1 MDTFRNEARVG
12 SFFYRYS
19 CSKPWRSKK
28 EDARHAH
35 NLCELIYFQR
45 GDATHIIEG
54 RRYRLSRGDL
64 VLVRPRRYHDIRFDS
79 EREYERYN
87 ILFDIEGM
95 GLWRAADVT
104 ERFEV
109 ISLADR
115 PMTAAIF
122 PKMEAYREALPP
134 EEFAEAA
141 GHLLFTLFYDLSLL
155 PAEEG
160 RRHTAA
166 HPVLTDA
173 LAYIRDNLFTVRDV
187 GEIAA
192 ALHVTE
198 SYLFRIFRT
207 ELSTGPA
214 RYVTEKRLL
223 AAQSMIRLGR
233 RPSEVFSECG
243 FQDYTAFFRAYKKFF
258 GTAPSQG

>member
-1 MDTFRNEARVG
+1 M
-12 SFFYRYS
+12 
-19 CSKPWRSKK
+19 
-28 EDARHAH
+28 
-35 NLCELIYFQR
+35 
-45 GDATHIIEG
+45 
-54 RRYRLSRGDL
+54 
-64 VLVRPRRYHDIRFDS
+64 
-79 EREYERYN
+79 
-87 ILFDIEGM
+87 
-95 GLWRAADVT
+95 
-104 ERFEV
+104 
-109 ISLADR
+109 
-115 PMTAAIF
+115 
-122 PKMEAYREALPP
+122 
-134 EEFAEAA
+134 
-141 GHLLFTLFYDLSLL
+141 
-155 PAEEG
+155 
-160 RRHTAA
+160 
-166 HPVLTDA
+166 LTDA
-173 LAYIRDNLFTVRDV
+173 LVYIRDNLFTVRDV

>member
-1 MDTFRNEARVG
+1 MDIFRNEVREG
-12 SFFYRYS
+12 NFFYRYS
-19 CSKPWRSKK
+19 CSRPWRTH
-28 EDARHAH
+28 EGERHHAH
-35 NLCELIYFQR
+35 NLCELIYILR

-64 VLVRPRRYHDIRFDS
+64 VLVRPRRYHDIFFEG

-95 GLWRAADVT
+95 GLWRAAEVT

-122 PKMEAYREALPP
+122 PRMEAYRAALPP

-141 GHLLFTLFYDLSLL
+141 KHLLFTLFYDLSLL
-155 PAEEG
+155 PSEEG
-160 RRHTAA
+160 RRHTSA
-166 HPVLTDA
+166 HPMLTEA
-173 LAYIRDNLFTVRDV
+173 LAYIRENLFTVRDV
-187 GEIAA
+187 AEIAA

-207 ELSTGPA
+207 ELNTGPA

-223 AAQSMIRLGR
+223 AAQRMMHLGR

-258 GTAPSQG
+258 GTSPSKG